1 MTSILAR
8 DLQQRVPLLAEQFR
22 KADPFPHVLIKDFVE
37 PSFLDRLI
45 REFPAFD
52 HGKALNEYGEVG
64 SKAVHEN
71 LAPLGEAY
79 RHLDEL
85 FASPDMLG
93 LIGGITGIPD
103 LLYDPEYVG
112 GGTHDNRHGQELDPH
127 VDFNFHP
134 TNRWHR
140 RLNLILFLNEE
151 WRAEWGGSLQV
162 HSDPW
167 ERGKPDRVKS
177 YLPLANHCVLFETS
191 EVSWHGFPKIDLP
204 ENRRDLS
211 RRSIAVYFYTKSRPK
226 EQTAPDH
233 STVYVPRPL
242 PDKFRAGHKLS
253 NEDAGELKI
262 AVQRRDRQMKFLYE
276 REKEFSLVIE
286 GCHWRIG
293 EHEKEIDKLQAIHRE
308 QHEEIG
314 KMVTR
319 NRELHE
325 EIENLKRKHADAI
338 YRIFRSPTF
347 RLGYVLSWPARVLKG
362 LFGT

>member
-1 MTSILAR
+1 MTSILAG
-8 DLQQRVPLLAEQFR
+8 DLHQRVPLLAKQFQ
-22 KADPFPHVLIKDFVE
+22 KADPFPHVLIENFVE
-37 PSFLDRLI
+37 PSFLDRLM
-45 REFPAFD
+45 REFPSFD
-52 HGKALNEYGEVG
+52 REKALNEYGAVG

-71 LAPLGEAY
+71 LPALGEAY
-79 RHLDEL
+79 RQLDEH
-85 FASPDMLG
+85 FASPDMLS
-93 LIGGITGIPD
+93 LISGITGIPD
-103 LLYDPEYVG
+103 LLYDPEYIG

-151 WRAEWGGSLQV
+151 WEQEWGGSLQV

-167 ERGKPDRVKS
+167 ERDQPDRVKTF
-177 YLPLANHCVLFETS
+177 LPLANHCVLFETS

-211 RRSIAVYFYTKSRPK
+211 RRSIAVYFYTKTRPK

-242 PDKFRAGHKLS
+242 PNTIRAGHTLS
-253 NEDAGELKI
+253 HEDAGKLKI
-262 AVQRRDRQMKFLYE
+262 AVQRRDRQMQFLYE

-293 EHEKEIDKLQAIHRE
+293 KHEKEIDRLQAIHRE

-314 KMVTR
+314 KLVTL
-319 NRELHE
+319 NRELRE
-325 EIENLKRKHADAI
+325 EIENLKRKHAEAL
-338 YRIFRSPTF
+338 YRVFHSPTF